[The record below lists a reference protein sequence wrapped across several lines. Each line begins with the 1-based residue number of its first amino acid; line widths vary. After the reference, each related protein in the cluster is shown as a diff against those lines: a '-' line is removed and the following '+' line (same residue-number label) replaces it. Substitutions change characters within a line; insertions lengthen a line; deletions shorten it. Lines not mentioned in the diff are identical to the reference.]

1 MIIFFSSFFL
11 LFVLSQWLL
20 FEALLIEDKT
30 VVGVCTDA
38 LDAIDSMVVPAGV
51 ETIGAGAFIHCW
63 QLISVTLPRGL
74 TTIDAHAFR
83 NAYNLTYLTLPVGL
97 TTIGK
102 CAFENAWGLTSL
114 TLPVGLTTIGD
125 FAFKYCRNLSSL
137 TLPVGLKKIGAY
149 AFLNCKSLTSIQLPC
164 SLTSIG
170 RFAFS
175 RCNSLTFVSLHYS
188 LENFGNLAFHDCDMY
203 ISFVYRPPSLSK
215 RLFIVWAVSNSRHRD
230 NWQLT
235 TLKHSRN
242 VLRLILS
249 MVCYTQTVNYFDIYR
264 FQDHHYDNFLR
275 HWDGY

>member
-1 MIIFFSSFFL
+1 M
-11 LFVLSQWLL
+11 LSQWLL
-20 FEALLIEDKT
+20 YMPLLIEDKT
-30 VVGVCTDA
+30 VVGVCKDA
-38 LDAIDSMVVPAGV
+38 FDVIDTVVVPAGV

-63 QLISVTLPRGL
+63 QLFSIKLPRGL

-83 NAYNLTYLTLPVGL
+83 NVYNL
-97 TTIGK
+97 
-102 CAFENAWGLTSL
+102 FSL
-114 TLPVGLTTIGD
+114 TLPVGLTTIGE

-149 AFLNCKSLTSIQLPC
+149 AFLNCVSLTSIQLPC
-164 SLTSIG
+164 GLTSIG

-175 RCNSLTFVSLHYS
+175 RCTSLTFVSLHYS
-188 LENFGNLAFHDCDMY
+188 LCNFSRLAFHDCPMN

-215 RLFIVWAVSNSRHRD
+215 RSFIVWAVSNSRHRD

-235 TLKHSRN
+235 TLKHSHN

-249 MVCYTQTVNYFDIYR
+249 MVCYTQTVNYYDIYT
-264 FQDHHYDNFLR
+264 FEDHDYDNFLR